1 MQAAVAGQ
9 VAGKAAELVAGKAAG
24 SVAGKAVGSVAGKAV
39 GSVAGKAVGSVAG
52 KAAGLVPAVVVLQ
65 LRLQRCSREKE
76 TKKKENRIIKR
87 RSVFVL

>member
-1 MQAAVAGQ
+1 VQAAVAGQ
-9 VAGKAAELVAGKAAG
+9 VAGKAAELVAGKAA
-24 SVAGKAVGSVAGKAV
+24 